1 MKQQGSRAP
10 LPDFV
15 AKLSRLLFLCSDS
28 ANLEYRYTL
37 TDLMGLHLYMLFSL
51 PSPVLTAM
59 AHESTHRERFHP
71 GIIKDIQ
78 NMIGCWRICE
88 EVFVSADSFLLLIR
102 DGAIFA
108 AGCAVASYKKSPVS
122 IPSTCAATCAAICE
136 QRKALQA

>member
-1 MKQQGSRAP
+1 
-10 LPDFV
+10 
-15 AKLSRLLFLCSDS
+15 
-28 ANLEYRYTL
+28 
-37 TDLMGLHLYMLFSL
+37 LMGLHLYMLFSL

-108 AGCAVASYKKSPVS
+108 AGCAVASYAAGRSASASKPSPSVLRLQS
-122 IPSTCAATCAAICE
+122 LSSFQPPNDLSHDLADFVCSRMTRSCLIIHLDIPVPWAAS
-136 QRKALQA
+136 